1 MEFKTAY
8 CNVNQEYKDNPR
20 LYNISSLN
28 KIKLFLWY
36 GKEFILN
43 PSYLNES
50 LFDNLIGFYS
60 SFIHK
65 DDALHLYNYIKYDK
79 NEINFILKNYYNFFE
94 DKTYGENQW
103 RVGDGQTAFT
113 NFIYYNIGGFSEF
126 DNYLSNEIREGLIS
140 RDKALELAKKQNEIR
155 IENIDHFCR
164 IIGINTEEVLLRIL
178 NIKPLYQL
186 D

>member
-1 MEFKTAY
+1 MY
-8 CNVNQEYKDNPR
+8 DN
-20 LYNISSLN
+20 
-28 KIKLFLWY
+28 F
-36 GKEFILN
+36 
-43 PSYLNES
+43 
-50 LFDNLIGFYS
+50 IGFYS

-79 NEINFILKNYYNFFE
+79 NEINNILKNHYNFFE

-126 DNYLSNEIREGLIS
+126 DNYLSNEIREDLIS
-140 RDKALELAKKQNEIR
+140 RDKALELAKKQNEVR